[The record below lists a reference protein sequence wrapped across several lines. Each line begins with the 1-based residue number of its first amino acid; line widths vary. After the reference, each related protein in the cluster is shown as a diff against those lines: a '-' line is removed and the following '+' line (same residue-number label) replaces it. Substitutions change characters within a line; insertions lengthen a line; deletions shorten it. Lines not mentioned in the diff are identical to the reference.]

1 MSSCLSGGGRAYR
14 LDSLDLE
21 IIKSPSTSWI
31 SNSSSPSSTLS
42 ESSNCPLAI
51 STRKPRTPRKRPNQ
65 TYNEA
70 AALLSTAYP
79 KIFPTKHLTKFT
91 KPHNCKNP
99 FSLEPSDLLIP
110 FPTIDNSEFL
120 LRRPHFNLFE
130 KPCLSPGEINSS
142 SEICDEY
149 HQDDIDAESILD
161 EEIGE
166 GIDSIIGKNEPVEDL
181 SSYNAMNNCCYG
193 YPVGLGFEF
202 GYGVRRE
209 LRAMRNVDEG
219 DWWRFPSVNVADIT
233 PKTSKIPAEKKKKK
247 GAETIKNSEPAK
259 EKPIP
264 TLRSNKEENSA
275 GKEECVPQQN
285 GGLLLKLNY
294 DGVLNAWSDKG
305 SPFSGDAQGAES
317 AGGDVQ
323 ARLAQIDLFS
333 DNGGMREASV
343 LRYKEKRRT
352 RLFSKKIRYQVRK
365 VNADRRPRMKEY
377 TLSLKCFKKSNT
389 ISSRVSY
396 MHTSYDRHSIGTL
409 ADASPRLSS
418 SGESSASDET
428 GIPPSFSRLSW
439 LSLERDGDSVAWRAD
454 GIRMYQSYEELL

>member
-91 KPHNCKNP
+91 KPHNSKNP
-99 FSLEPSDLLIP
+99 FSLEPSDLLMIP

-120 LRRPHFNLFE
+120 LRRPHFAKEFNLFE

-149 HQDDIDAESILD
+149 QDDIDAESILD

-166 GIDSIIGKNEPVEDL
+166 GIDSIIGKNEPVTDDMN
-181 SSYNAMNNCCYG
+181 SHNAMNNCCYG

-219 DWWRFPSVNVADIT
+219 DWWRFPSVNVADIAPT
-233 PKTSKIPAEKKKKK
+233 TSKIPAEKKKKK
-247 GAETIKNSEPAK
+247 VAELVKNSEPAK
-259 EKPIP
+259 EKPIS
-264 TLRSNKEENSA
+264 TLIRSNKEINSA
-275 GKEECVPQQN
+275 GKDHHKEESCVPQQN
-285 GGLLLKLNY
+285 GGGLLLKLNY

-305 SPFSGDAQGAES
+305 SPFSGDAPGAES
-317 AGGDVQ
+317 AAAGTDVQ
-323 ARLAQIDLFS
+323 VCNLI
-333 DNGGMREASV
+333 
-343 LRYKEKRRT
+343 
-352 RLFSKKIRYQVRK
+352 
-365 VNADRRPRMKEY
+365 
-377 TLSLKCFKKSNT
+377 
-389 ISSRVSY
+389 
-396 MHTSYDRHSIGTL
+396 
-409 ADASPRLSS
+409 PRL
-418 SGESSASDET
+418 
-428 GIPPSFSRLSW
+428 
-439 LSLERDGDSVAWRAD
+439 
-454 GIRMYQSYEELL
+454 QK